1 MVYIPTEQEEKN
13 YDLNPFAAFM
23 PAEHPQ
29 VQSTAKREKTGKKG
43 IPRRRK
49 PVVQRQGHR
58 VPGLQAEPR
67 EQGRQKLDNQ

>member
-1 MVYIPTEQEEKN
+1 MKSSAIRAHRQMTSKPQNGRGKQREIPWR
-13 YDLNPFAAFM
+13 
-23 PAEHPQ
+23 
-29 VQSTAKREKTGKKG
+29 RE
-43 IPRRRK
+43 